1 MMLNLAGPIVRPKT
15 GEAKTILVLLHGYG
29 SDGQDLIG
37 LAPLF
42 ADLLDSPLI
51 FAPNAPE
58 SCPLNPAGYQ
68 WFALN
73 SGSDLT
79 KLEGIEDAAMTI
91 HVLLE
96 SLWAET
102 GLGPED
108 TMLAGFSQGGMLS
121 LYAGLSRDEALAGII
136 SFSGGLPF
144 DTSYWPEIESEPP
157 VLLIHG
163 DMDEVVPTMMS
174 ITTHDAL
181 RVQGISVEKHIS
193 PGCPHAIAPDSV
205 EVARKFVSAHMKGPQ
220 ETA

>member
-1 MMLNLAGPIVRPKT
+1 MMLNLTGPIVRPKT
-15 GEAKTILVLLHGYG
+15 GEAKSILVLLHGYG

-51 FAPNAPE
+51 FAPNGPE

-68 WFALN
+68 WFPLN
-73 SGSDLT
+73 EGSDLK

-102 GLGPED
+102 GLGPAE
-108 TMLAGFSQGGMLS
+108 TLLAGFSQGGMLS
-121 LYAGLSRDEALAGII
+121 LYAGLSRDTALAGII

-144 DTSYWPEIESEPP
+144 DTSHWPDIESEPP

-163 DMDEVVPTMMS
+163 DMDEVVPTMMTT
-174 ITTHDAL
+174 TTHDAL
-181 RVQGISVEKHIS
+181 RVQGISVKKHIS

-205 EVARKFVSAHMKGPQ
+205 EAAREFVSAHMKPPLNP
-220 ETA
+220 A